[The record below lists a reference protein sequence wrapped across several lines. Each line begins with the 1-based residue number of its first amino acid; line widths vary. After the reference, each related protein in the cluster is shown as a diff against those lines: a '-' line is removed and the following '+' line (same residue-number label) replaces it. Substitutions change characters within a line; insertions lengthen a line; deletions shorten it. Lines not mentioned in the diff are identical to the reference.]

1 MFGMFALLV
10 NLIKTN
16 LPYLMQCFFELY
28 ETFALL
34 LAFFSSSRVK
44 LSYREDYSTQNV
56 LHTQEFVEA
65 ICREKLP

>member
-34 LAFFSSSRVK
+34 LVFFSSSRVK